1 MFGRGNRGQGLSL
14 AHTEFALLEGRL
26 KMRGHVT
33 HESHMA
39 GCHHQGQQQISPAR
53 KSDHW
58 PILMQFLA
66 EIAIHHVALPVYNVT
81 F

>member
-1 MFGRGNRGQGLSL
+1 
-14 AHTEFALLEGRL
+14 
-26 KMRGHVT
+26 VT